1 MDRPEFVV
9 IGFIHRAHG
18 LSGVVAVENLTDNPE
33 RFKTLRETIV
43 EVRDRRIRFRI
54 ESCTATPKGW
64 LIKLE
69 GVDDKDRA
77 DQLKGGYLLT
87 EASELP
93 ELEDGNYYLFD
104 LIGVEVFTTSGEQ
117 LGKIVEINQY
127 PANDVYLIEGDKGR
141 LSIPAIRDIV
151 KKVDLKNNR
160 MEVELLTGLEFE

>member
-77 DQLKGGYLLT
+77 DQLKGGYMLAGGWQLL
-87 EASELP
+87 S
-93 ELEDGNYYLFD
+93 
-104 LIGVEVFTTSGEQ
+104 V
-117 LGKIVEINQY
+117 
-127 PANDVYLIEGDKGR
+127 
-141 LSIPAIRDIV
+141 
-151 KKVDLKNNR
+151 
-160 MEVELLTGLEFE
+160 